1 MNSVSP
7 LTVPPLKGR
16 HSFAFMVSISVFW
29 SLILSFNSLSAA
41 DVTSSLSTITSL
53 KETVWLV
60 ESGYAIFT
68 SPLNSVLPLTIKSP
82 LIVPPLKGR
91 HSFAFM
97 VSISAFWSL
106 TFALKSFNAAD
117 IAISL
122 STITS
127 LKETVWLVE
136 SGYTIFTSPLNSV
149 SPLTVP
155 PLVVERYFVSSN
167 SSDENPTILFAVFF
181 RKIFSP
187 PSAMFTAN
195 SPSTRSVANGALS
208 FMVLFLREMCC
219 TVFAIKNEILLCY
232 YLMLEI

>member
-1 MNSVSP
+1 MSP

-16 HSFAFMVSISVFW
+16 LSFVFMVSMSVFW
-29 SLILSFNSLSAA
+29 SSTLAFKSFNAA
-41 DVTSSLSTITSL
+41 DIVISLSTITSL

-60 ESGYAIFT
+60 KSGYAIFT
-68 SPLNSVLPLTIKSP
+68 SPLNSVLPLTIKLP

-91 HSFAFM
+91 HSFVFM
-97 VSISAFWSL
+97 VSISVFWSS

-117 IAISL
+117 IASSL

-155 PLVVERYFVSSN
+155 PLVVERYFLSN
-167 SSDENPTILFAVFF
+167 KPSDENSTILFAVFC

-187 PSAMFTAN
+187 PS
-195 SPSTRSVANGALS
+195 P
-208 FMVLFLREMCC
+208 
-219 TVFAIKNEILLCY
+219 
-232 YLMLEI
+232 